1 MAATVT
7 RLSDRQRHTVTLPSQ
22 GLAESGIE
30 VTTLALRLA
39 ALMSELAAA
48 NAARP
53 RLVKVLRTGQ
63 RDAGLLVLEGR
74 RLCALAD
81 PDHRRAA

>member
-1 MAATVT
+1 MGTVT
-7 RLSDRQRHTVTLPSQ
+7 PINRHRELVTVTSQ

-30 VTTLALRLA
+30 VTTLAIRLA
-39 ALMSELAAA
+39 SLMGELAAA
-48 NAARP
+48 NASRP
-53 RLVKVLRTGQ
+53 RLVRVLRSGQ

-81 PDHRRAA
+81 PHEGRAA